1 LYSTKDKVKEIW
13 SSGDYRSRGQYFP
26 PVSARLT
33 RYVKLQS
40 DDSVLDLA
48 CGYGNTAI
56 TARAIGAKVTGI
68 DITPKLLALAKEE
81 EKISNVSGI
90 DWKEGDVEDLPFE
103 DESFDVVLSTFGHIF
118 ASNQELAGKE
128 MMRVLKQGGR
138 LGFTSWPPELAVG
151 KLSDVVSKYNP
162 FPPSEA
168 FSPYNWGVAD
178 KVKQLLPCIKG
189 IYFERDTIKIPIL
202 SPHHYWQDTI
212 TKAGFMI
219 QIIEAL
225 KKQNEK
231 DKIDS
236 FRKDYIKIL
245 EYYICDNE
253 LRLGYLITVATK
265 QRSNNKPTS

>member
-1 LYSTKDKVKEIW
+1 MHSTKDKVKEIW
-13 SSGDYRSRGQYFP
+13 GSGEYRSLGQYFP
-26 PVSARLT
+26 PVSARLIK
-33 RYVKLQS
+33 YVKLQT

-56 TARAIGAKVTGI
+56 TARAIGAKVTGV

-81 EKISNVSGI
+81 EKISSISGI

-103 DESFDVVLSTFGHIF
+103 DESFDVILSTFGHIF
-118 ASNQELAGKE
+118 APNQELAGKE
-128 MMRVLKQGGR
+128 MVRVLKKGGR

-162 FPPSEA
+162 FPLSEA
-168 FSPYNWGVAD
+168 FSPYNWGVTD
-178 KVKQLLPCIKG
+178 KIKQLLPDIKE
-189 IYFERDTIKIPIL
+189 IFFERDTINIPIL
-202 SPHHYWQDTI
+202 SPHHYWHDTT

-219 QIIEAL
+219 QVIEAL

-231 DKIDS
+231 DKIES
-236 FRKDYIKIL
+236 FKKDYIEIL
-245 EYYICDNE
+245 EHYICNNE

-265 QRSNNKPTS
+265 Q